1 MAEPPVLWHLKVSHY
16 NEKARWALDHKRIPH
31 VRRALIPGRH
41 DRVALKLSGGSTLPV
56 LVLDDGAIG
65 DSTRIIEALEQR
77 WPDPPLYPAEPEARR
92 RALELEDWFDEELGP
107 HARLLLFHEYVRDRE
122 RLEAVAAH
130 QAPGPLA
137 RTPALAARI
146 IKAFTSIRYGVQREE
161 KAELARRKILEA
173 LNRLES
179 ELGEHDYLVGDRF
192 SVADLTAAALFYPLV
207 QPPEGPVLGAPPPDA
222 IERFR
227 APHKERRAYRWVEEI
242 FRRHRRE
249 APDATRSAA

>member
-31 VRRALIPGRH
+31 MRRALIPGRH

-107 HARLLLFHEYVRDRE
+107 YSRLLVVHHTLPDPGLFLGTFASDLRGARL
-122 RLEAVAAH
+122 A
-130 QAPGPLA
+130 
-137 RTPALAARI
+137 AARV
-146 IKAFTSIRYGVQREE
+146 AFPGV
-161 KAELARRKILEA
+161 RRGVERAFGL
-173 LNRLES
+173 
-179 ELGEHDYLVGDRF
+179 DGDGT
-192 SVADLTAAALFYPLV
+192 VAN
-207 QPPEGPVLGAPPPDA
+207 
-222 IERFR
+222 
-227 APHKERRAYRWVEEI
+227 AY
-242 FRRHRRE
+242 
-249 APDATRSAA
+249 